1 MKNTLL
7 RYLSVLAIVFNLTAC
22 GYNEIQLYDETV
34 NSAWAE
40 VQNQYMRRADLIPNL
55 VATVKGYGIYEKDV
69 LESVTQAR
77 ADAIKSTTALGNT
90 PSDPQLLHQ
99 WQQSQ
104 QSLSHAIT
112 QFMVV
117 SERYPDLKAST
128 LYQNM
133 MTQLEGTE
141 NRITVARGRYIKAL
155 QQYNVTI
162 RQFPAVITARIMS
175 YQPKV
180 SQLPSDDTKIM
191 QTPIV
196 DFSIAPAH

>member
-1 MKNTLL
+1 MLL
-7 RYLSVLAIVFNLTAC
+7 RYLLLLIVTFNLTAC
-22 GYNEIQLYDETV
+22 GYNDIQLYDEKI
-34 NSAWAE
+34 NASWAE
-40 VQNQYMRRADLIPNL
+40 VQNQYLRRSDLIPNL
-55 VATVKGYGIYEKDV
+55 VATVKGYSIYEKET

-77 ADAIKSTTALGNT
+77 ADAIKSTQELGNA

-104 QSLSHAIT
+104 QNLSHAIK
-112 QFMVV
+112 QFIVV

-141 NRITVARGRYIKAL
+141 NRIAVARGRYIKAL

-162 RQFPAVITARIMS
+162 RQFPAVVTARVMG
-175 YQPKV
+175 YQLKV
-180 SQLPSDDTKIM
+180 SQLPANDEKTI
-191 QTPIV
+191 QTPVV
-196 DFSIAPAH
+196 DFSMAPAH

>member
-7 RYLSVLAIVFNLTAC
+7 RYISVLALVFNLTAC
-22 GYNEIQLYDETV
+22 GYNDIQLYDETV

-55 VATVKGYGIYEKDV
+55 VASVKGYSLYEKDV
-69 LESVTQAR
+69 LESVTKAR
-77 ADAIKSTTALGNT
+77 ADVIKSTTALANL
-90 PSDPQLLHQ
+90 PSDPQLLRQ

-104 QSLSHAIT
+104 QNLSHVIT

-117 SERYPDLKAST
+117 SERYPDLKANM

-141 NRITVARGRYIKAL
+141 NRIAVARGRYIKAL

-162 RQFPAVITARIMS
+162 RQFPAVVTARIMS

-180 SQLPSDDTKIM
+180 SQLPSDDAKIM
-191 QTPIV
+191 KTPIV
-196 DFSIAPAH
+196 DFSMAPAH